1 MTSLVDLT
9 MEWVSSLP
17 LNLPREEREETHL
30 LKVIWR
36 ASNLFQD
43 PKGRKPSL
51 GPCFHLPS
59 PFKDYRGLDKSEQ
72 DKK

>member
-30 LKVIWR
+30 LKVI
-36 ASNLFQD
+36 
-43 PKGRKPSL
+43 
-51 GPCFHLPS
+51 
-59 PFKDYRGLDKSEQ
+59 
-72 DKK
+72 